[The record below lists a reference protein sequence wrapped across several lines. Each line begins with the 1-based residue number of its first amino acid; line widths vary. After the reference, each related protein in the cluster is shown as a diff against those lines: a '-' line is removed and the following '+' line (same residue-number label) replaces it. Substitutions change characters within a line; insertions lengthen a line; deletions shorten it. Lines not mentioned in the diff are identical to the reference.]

1 MPRRGYLRRVGLC
14 VLVVAS
20 LVPAGAS
27 AQNPGVTVSPTNL
40 NLDEGS
46 TGSYTVVLDTQPTA
60 AVTITVTAR
69 DDTASCHGGTG
80 ASCTRKSG
88 VATVDKSSLTF
99 TTTNWNETQTVT
111 VTATDEDMAGVF
123 KYAKVIHE
131 ASGGGYDS
139 VSVAQVRILVLD
151 DDRRDIVYWT
161 GSPANLEAR
170 SSLGTYE
177 GSPASYHV
185 SLQSEPTATTM
196 VTIASED
203 GSRVTVSPT
212 SLTFTATDWNV
223 AKVVSVEVADND
235 VLGESRVQVKVPVT
249 MSGTGSDYDG
259 YGARWFTVNVFNND
273 IAPETVNEGD
283 SFVHAFGWDEFPGN
297 YTVRAEVVRSPAAT
311 IAPASVQ
318 VTQAN
323 YQRLPFTVTGV
334 DADAAQAKINFW
346 IGDYLVRSFLV
357 TVLPPAIPRGLTLSA
372 NRPAVEGGRDVT
384 ITATLDSPAPAG
396 GTDVTLRVGPES
408 TATLGD
414 DYTLSRTA
422 FTIAE
427 GDRTGTAI
435 LRVIDDADDDDDEIV
450 YLLADSRNPELSSA
464 SLRLHI
470 RDNDLPSVTLSAV
483 PNPVM
488 EGSPVTVTAHLSSAL
503 SSGVTIPLTL
513 TAGTADE
520 GDYGSLSGIEIS
532 AGSTSGTGTIS
543 TKEDEDTDF
552 ETFTVALG
560 SLPSSVQA
568 GSPSSVEVLI
578 WDTTPTNE
586 PPTVT
591 ASCDPCRVG
600 PGGEVRLTA
609 EASDPDGDP
618 LTCWW
623 SAGGGRFTAAVDGL
637 ETRWQAPANT
647 GTVWIRV
654 EVWDEL
660 GEMASARVAVEV
672 VNEAPAFTEPS
683 YAFKLREMEDGR
695 VRPVALGVAAAE
707 DPDGD
712 ELTYSLA
719 SGDGTRFAVGSSDGG
734 VSYVGTGEDYETEPN
749 RYGLTVRARDPHGAE
764 ATVEVTV
771 EVTNVNDVPVAVADT
786 AATVEDQPVSVDVL
800 ANDSDVDGDPLRI
813 ESVSRPAHGTARATA
828 NGIEYAPEANWHGTD
843 RFVYTAADGNGGTA
857 EAEVVV
863 SVAAVNDA
871 PVAAADTAATDEDD
885 PVTVDVLAND
895 RDLDGNALHIKS
907 VSRPAHGAARATANA
922 VEYAPDADWHGT
934 DRFVYTAADG
944 NGGTAEAE
952 VVVTV
957 AAVNDAPVA
966 VADTAATDEDRP
978 VTVDVL
984 ANDRDVDGDALRI
997 ESVSQPSHGTTRA
1010 TTNGVE
1016 YAPDTNW
1023 HGTDRFVY
1031 TAADGNGGAAEAEV
1045 VVTVAAV
1052 NDAPV
1057 AVADT
1062 VATDEDRPIT
1072 VDVLANDS
1080 DGDGDPLR
1088 IASVSRPAHGTARAT
1103 AGRVEY
1109 APDTNWYGTDRF
1121 VYTAADGNGGTAEA
1135 EVVVSVAAVNDGPV
1149 AVGAIPDQVLDE
1161 GGPPA
1166 VFDLAPYFEDPE
1178 GDSLTYTAASSDPD
1192 VAGSLVEGSLL
1203 TVTPVSYGS
1212 ASIEVTARDPGG
1224 LSASQS
1230 FAVGAGDRMTRT
1242 VLDETLAAM
1251 ARAHLASARMTLGR
1265 RVGPGG
1271 GDRESR
1277 LTVMGRSIPLDEAGV
1292 RTAAER
1298 LYSGWTM
1305 SRYLRGGGL
1314 AEAGRTFERQM
1325 AAWAEAAADRPDG
1338 SPAGPRDPAELL
1350 AAMGVSSP
1358 GRLAPFGG
1366 GGGGTEFTFAWGGD
1380 GGGGRGWR
1388 IWGQGDIQTF
1398 AGEPAAGR
1406 GYDGDLRTGWA
1417 GLDRTLG
1424 ENWLAGVAAARSKGG
1439 GDWRVGSAAG
1449 RLETSLTAV
1458 YPYLRWSDGAMSVW
1472 AMAGGGRGSAE
1483 NARATDRVGTSSL
1496 NLGLGLIEVRRRFA
1510 DWFGLRADAAR
1521 ARLATGAGMETV
1533 DGRSATVDQRRLG
1546 IELSPSIRLGGL
1558 ALEAFGEASGRHD
1571 GGAGQTGTGLEL
1583 AGGLRAAGGPVR
1595 VDVQGRILALH
1606 SARGYD
1612 ERGLGVTLSIGSPSD
1627 EEGLSLSVSPRWGGP
1642 ATGSGA
1648 LWEEGP
1654 YGLQPGPAPA
1664 APWSLDAQARWAL
1677 RMPGGRLLAW
1687 LGSLDR
1693 SGQGWN
1699 LTITG
1704 GIETAGP
1711 APPRRPAR

>member
-1 MPRRGYLRRVGLC
+1 MPRRGYLRRVGLG

-27 AQNPGVTVSPTNL
+27 AQDPGVTVSPTNL
-40 NLDEGS
+40 NVDEGS

-60 AVTITVTAR
+60 TVTITVTAR
-69 DDTASCHGGTG
+69 DDTASCNNRGT
-80 ASCTRKSG
+80 SCTRKSG

-111 VTATDEDMAGVF
+111 VTATDEDMAGIF
-123 KYAKVIHE
+123 KYAKIVHE

-151 DDRRDIVYWT
+151 DDRRDIVYWI
-161 GSPANLEAR
+161 GSPGNLQAR
-170 SSLGTYE
+170 SALGTYE
-177 GSPASYHV
+177 GSPSSYHV
-185 SLQSEPTATTM
+185 SLQSEPSATTT
-196 VTIASED
+196 VAIASED

-212 SLTFTATDWNV
+212 SLTFTATNWNV
-223 AKVVSVEVADND
+223 AQPVSVEVADND
-235 VLGESRVQVKVPVT
+235 VLGESRVQVKIPVT

-283 SFVHAFGWDEFPGN
+283 SFVHDFGWDEFPGN
-297 YTVRAEVVRSPAAT
+297 YTVRAEIVRSPAAT

-334 DADAAQAKINFW
+334 DADAAQAKVNFW

-357 TVLPPAIPRGLTLSA
+357 TVLPPAIPRGLTLNA

-384 ITATLDSPAPAG
+384 ITARLDNPAPAG
-396 GTDVTLRVGPES
+396 GTAVTLRVGPES

-435 LRVIDDADDDDDEIV
+435 LRVIDDADDDDDETV
-450 YLLADSRNPELSSA
+450 YLLADSRNPELSSS
-464 SLRLHI
+464 SLRLDI

-483 PNPVM
+483 PNPVT

-503 SSGVTIPLTL
+503 SRGVTIPLTL

-568 GSPSSVEVLI
+568 GSPGSVTVTI

-623 SAGGGRFTAAVDGL
+623 SAGGGRFTGAVDGL

-719 SGDGTRFAVGSSDGG
+719 AGDGTRFAVGSGDGG

-786 AATVEDQPVSVDVL
+786 AATVEDQPVTVDVL

-857 EAEVVV
+857 EADVVV

-885 PVTVDVLAND
+885 PVTVDVLSND

-907 VSRPAHGAARATANA
+907 VSRPAHGTARATANA
-922 VEYAPDADWHGT
+922 VEYAPNADWHGT

-997 ESVSQPSHGTTRA
+997 ESVSQPTHGMSRA

-1023 HGTDRFVY
+1023 H
-1031 TAADGNGGAAEAEV
+1031 
-1045 VVTVAAV
+1045 
-1052 NDAPV
+1052 
-1057 AVADT
+1057 
-1062 VATDEDRPIT
+1062 
-1072 VDVLANDS
+1072 
-1080 DGDGDPLR
+1080 
-1088 IASVSRPAHGTARAT
+1088 
-1103 AGRVEY
+1103 
-1109 APDTNWYGTDRF
+1109 GTDRF

-1251 ARAHLASARMTLGR
+1251 GRAHLASARMTLGR

-1350 AAMGVSSP
+1350 AAMGVSGP

-1398 AGEPAAGR
+1398 AGEPAAKR

-1424 ENWLAGVAAARSKGG
+1424 QNWLAGVAAARSNGG
-1439 GDWRVGSAAG
+1439 ADWRVGGAGG

-1458 YPYLRWSDGAMSVW
+1458 YPYLRWSDGVTSVW

-1483 NARATDRVGTSSL
+1483 NARATGRVGTSSL
-1496 NLGLGLIEVRRRFA
+1496 KLGLGLIEVRRRFA

-1533 DGRSATVDQRRLG
+1533 DGRGATVDQQRLG
-1546 IELSPSIRLGGL
+1546 IEFSPSIRLGGL

-1612 ERGLGVTLSIGSPSD
+1612 ERGLGVTLSVGSPSD

>member
-1 MPRRGYLRRVGLC
+1 MPRRGYLRRVGLG

-20 LVPAGAS
+20 LVPAGTL
-27 AQNPGVTVSPTNL
+27 AQDPGVTVSPTNL
-40 NLDEGS
+40 NVDEGS

-60 AVTITVTAR
+60 SVTISVTAR
-69 DDTASCHGGTG
+69 DDTASCHNRGT
-80 ASCTRKSG
+80 SCTRKSG

-111 VTATDEDMAGVF
+111 VTATDEDMAGIF
-123 KYAKVIHE
+123 KYAKIVHE

-151 DDRRDIVYWT
+151 DDRRDIVYWI
-161 GSPANLEAR
+161 GSPGNLQAR
-170 SSLGTYE
+170 SALGTYE
-177 GSPASYHV
+177 GSPSSYHV
-185 SLQSEPTATTM
+185 SLQSEPSATTT
-196 VTIASED
+196 VAIASED
-203 GSRVTVSPT
+203 DSRVTVSPT
-212 SLTFTATDWNV
+212 SLTFTATNWNV
-223 AKVVSVEVADND
+223 AQPVSVEVADND

-384 ITATLDSPAPAG
+384 ITARLDSPAPAG
-396 GTDVTLRVGPES
+396 GTEVTLRVGPES

-427 GDRTGTAI
+427 GGRTGTAI
-435 LRVIDDADDDDDEIV
+435 LRVIDDADDDDGETV
-450 YLLADSRNPELSSA
+450 HLFADSRNPELSS
-464 SLRLHI
+464 SPLRLRI
-470 RDNDLPSVTLSAV
+470 RDDDLPSVTLSAR
-483 PNPVM
+483 PNPVP
-488 EGSPVTVTAHLSSAL
+488 EGSPVTVTARLSSAL
-503 SSGVTIPLTL
+503 SSDVTIPLTL

-520 GDYGSLSGIEIS
+520 GDFGSLSGIEIS

-543 TKEDEDTDF
+543 TTEDEDTYY

-560 SLPSSVQA
+560 SLPPLLQA
-568 GSPSSVEVLI
+568 GSPSSVEVTI

-591 ASCDPCRVG
+591 AYCDPCRVG
-600 PGGEVRLTA
+600 PGGEVQLTSKA
-609 EASDPDGDP
+609 WDPDGDA
-618 LTCWW
+618 LTCTW
-623 SAGGGRFTAAVDGL
+623 SAPTGRFTEAVDAF
-637 ETRWQAPANT
+637 ETSWQAPAET
-647 GTVWIRV
+647 GTAWIRV
-654 EVWDEL
+654 ELSDGWGGTAEA
-660 GEMASARVAVEV
+660 EVAVEV
-672 VNEAPAFTEPS
+672 VNEAPAFQEPS
-683 YAFKLREMEDGR
+683 YTFEVLEMRDGR
-695 VRPVALGVAAAE
+695 GSPVALGAAVAE

-712 ELTYSLA
+712 EVTYSLA
-719 SGDGTRFAVGSSDGG
+719 SGDGTRFAVGSRDGT
-734 VSYVGTGEDYETEPN
+734 VTYVGPGEDYETEPN
-749 RYGLTVRARDPHGAE
+749 RYGLTVRARDPHGAA

-771 EVTNVNDVPVAVADT
+771 EVTNVNEAPNAAADT
-786 AATVEDQPVSVDVL
+786 AAAIEDGEVTIDVL
-800 ANDSDVDGDPLRI
+800 ANDADPDGDALGI
-813 ESVSRPAHGTARATA
+813 ESVSQPAHGTARA
-828 NGIEYAPEANWHGTD
+828 
-843 RFVYTAADGNGGTA
+843 AAD
-857 EAEVVV
+857 
-863 SVAAVNDA
+863 
-871 PVAAADTAATDEDD
+871 
-885 PVTVDVLAND
+885 
-895 RDLDGNALHIKS
+895 R
-907 VSRPAHGAARATANA
+907 

-966 VADTAATDEDRP
+966 VADTTATDEDEP

-984 ANDRDVDGDALRI
+984 ANDSDV
-997 ESVSQPSHGTTRA
+997 
-1010 TTNGVE
+1010 
-1016 YAPDTNW
+1016 
-1023 HGTDRFVY
+1023 
-1031 TAADGNGGAAEAEV
+1031 
-1045 VVTVAAV
+1045 
-1052 NDAPV
+1052 
-1057 AVADT
+1057 
-1062 VATDEDRPIT
+1062 
-1072 VDVLANDS
+1072 
-1080 DGDGDPLR
+1080 DGDPLR
-1088 IASVSRPAHGTARAT
+1088 IASVSQPGHGTARAT
-1103 AGRVEY
+1103 ADGVEY
-1109 APDTNWYGTDRF
+1109 APDADWHGTDRF

-1135 EVVVSVAAVNDGPV
+1135 EVVVTVAAVNDAPM
-1149 AVGAIPDQVLDE
+1149 AVGTIPDQALEE
-1161 GGPPA
+1161 GGPA
-1166 VFDLAPYFEDPE
+1166 AALDLAPYFEDPE
-1178 GDSLTYTAASSDPD
+1178 GDSLTYSAASSDPD
-1192 VAGSLVEGSLL
+1192 VAGALVEGSVL
-1203 TVTPVSYGS
+1203 TVTPVGYGL
-1212 ASIEVTARDPGG
+1212 ASIEVTASDPGG
-1224 LSASQS
+1224 LSASHT

-1277 LTVMGRSIPLDEAGV
+1277 LTVMGRSIPLDDAGV

-1314 AEAGRTFERQM
+1314 AEASRTFERRV
-1325 AAWAEAAADRPDG
+1325 AEWAEAAADGPDG
-1338 SPAGPRDPAELL
+1338 SPAGPRDPADLL
-1350 AAMGVSSP
+1350 AALGVSSP
-1358 GRLAPFGG
+1358 GGATPFGG

-1424 ENWLAGVAAARSKGG
+1424 ENWLAGVAAARTKGG
-1439 GDWRVGSAAG
+1439 GDWRVGRAGG

-1496 NLGLGLIEVRRRFA
+1496 NLGLGLLEVRRRFA

-1521 ARLATGAGMETV
+1521 ARIATGAGMETV

-1546 IELSPSIRLGGL
+1546 IEFSPSMRLGGL

-1654 YGLQPGPAPA
+1654 HGLQPGPAPA

-1693 SGQGWN
+1693 SAQGWN